1 MEWSQGSQ
9 QRKILSDAQTPPV
22 PSGLPLFGKVE
33 KSDVTWSC
41 IIVFRF
47 TLLSSVGN
55 LLVVFHYDGTS
66 KDTSELLTGTM
77 EAVICF
83 YYLSALAPWNVR
95 PNERNFVDTGAL
107 VIMSYLLLLDINLS
121 FLWLALLPTMAIVF
135 IGALYIKLNH
145 HTSDSYGK
153 VTPESSNI
161 DEKTIKTPMELRII
175 DEKTIKTPMELR
187 IIVVVTFG
195 ALLVMDQLDDDTA
208 GGFTISQFLLFLSS
222 TVAALTCM
230 VMKLPADRFLGSAP
244 ASELLQKTLLLLLLV
259 TVHTLAA
266 ELLGEDVVLFCMP
279 EVIPVLLWLS
289 LNLDRPHHSPLTNIY
304 KMKRHMKGL
313 TIALG
318 VVVVVPLFAYL
329 VSSMDVSGL
338 SYCTTIM
345 VACGISGVLTYY
357 IVFML
362 NYWHWPWQKQQAT
375 ADSSSKDD
383 VHSSGMLKFWAD
395 VLLIAAAVLLLL
407 RYMVDVRLDLQQP
420 L

>member
-9 QRKILSDAQTPPV
+9 QGKILSDAQTPPV
-22 PSGLPLFGKVE
+22 PSGLPLVGKGE
-33 KSDVTWSC
+33 KSDVTSLC
-41 IIVFRF
+41 IIAFRF

-66 KDTSELLTGTM
+66 KDTSELLTGTI
-77 EAVICF
+77 EVAAYF
-83 YYLSALAPWNVR
+83 YYLSTLAPSNVR
-95 PNERNFVDTGAL
+95 PNARNFIDTGAL

-121 FLWLALLPTMAIVF
+121 FFWLAILPTMAIVF
-135 IGALYIKLNH
+135 ITALYIKLNH
-145 HTSDSYGK
+145 HTGDSHGK
-153 VTPESSNI
+153 VTPGSSNI

-175 DEKTIKTPMELR
+175 
-187 IIVVVTFG
+187 VVATFG

-279 EVIPVLLWLS
+279 EVIPVLLWFS

-304 KMKRHMKGL
+304 KMKRHLKGL

-318 VVVVVPLFAYL
+318 VLVVVPLFAYL

-362 NYWHWPWQKQQAT
+362 NYWHWPWQKQQA
-375 ADSSSKDD
+375 AAGSSSKDD
-383 VHSSGMLKFWAD
+383 VPSSCMLKFWAD
-395 VLLIAAAVLLLL
+395 VLLIVAAVLLLL